1 LSTGKVSVW
10 YPCVQNVEKRVSKC
24 CFELNKSK
32 QTDPKIEAA
41 LFPSFFLS
49 SLPSLSISLMFVVV
63 PNALAPVR
71 LLDFSLEEN
80 ALSPFLADFFQTTT
94 IDSLQPY
101 IPFSA
106 SVLRHYE
113 LSLA

>member
-1 LSTGKVSVW
+1 
-10 YPCVQNVEKRVSKC
+10 
-24 CFELNKSK
+24 
-32 QTDPKIEAA
+32 
-41 LFPSFFLS
+41 
-49 SLPSLSISLMFVVV
+49 MFVVV